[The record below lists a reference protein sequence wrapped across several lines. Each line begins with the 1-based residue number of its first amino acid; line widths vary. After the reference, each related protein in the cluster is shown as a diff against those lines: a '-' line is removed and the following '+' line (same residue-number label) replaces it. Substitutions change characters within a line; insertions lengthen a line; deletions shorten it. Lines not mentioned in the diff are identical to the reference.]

1 MFSTS
6 TKVSTS
12 AKRENNHS
20 HAIVIG
26 GSVAGLLA
34 ARVLTDHFTRVTI
47 IERDRLP
54 ENPEFRKGA
63 PQARHAHALLG
74 RGQAIMEQLF
84 PGMIQELRAKGGVTM
99 NMGHDFALYIQGAWC
114 RPFTS
119 AIVNTGAS
127 RPLLEYILYH
137 RLATHPQVQLL
148 IEQEVLGLGIDASG
162 KRVTGVHLRER
173 GEGTHR
179 ETFLPADLVVDAS
192 GRDSHTPTW
201 LAQLGFPTPA
211 ETTVNAFPGYAT
223 RIYRQP
229 ANFSAKWKGLY
240 LMPMAPTHTRGG
252 VILPMEADAQ
262 GPRWQVTLIGMAKD
276 YPPTDEAGFLEFAR
290 TMPSLRLY
298 DAIKDAEPL
307 TAPYGYRRAEN
318 RLRYYEKL
326 PRYLEGLL
334 VCGDAV
340 YALNPVYGQGMTVAA
355 LGSLVLDD
363 CLKAHYKRAPQGE
376 IAGLA
381 QQFQKKLAAVI
392 AAPWQLATGQDLG
405 WSTTEGGQQP
415 TAVTRLIQRYFR
427 QVLSVLP
434 HNTVVAEAFFHVQN
448 MIKPPSSLFAPGIL
462 WQVWRT
468 RPLSRQAGTATAV
481 VPTMERSV
489 ATAKQ

>member
-6 TKVSTS
+6 TKVSTPT
-12 AKRENNHS
+12 KPENNRS

-26 GSVAGLLA
+26 GSIAGLLA
-34 ARVLTDHFTRVTI
+34 ARVLTNHFTRVTV

-54 ENPEFRKGA
+54 DNPEFRKGA

-84 PGMIQELRAKGGVTM
+84 PGMIQELRDNGGVAM
-99 NMGHDFALYIQGAWC
+99 NMGRDFALYVHGAWC
-114 RPFTS
+114 QPFTS
-119 AIVNTGAS
+119 TVVNTGAS
-127 RPLLEYILYH
+127 RPLLEYTLYR
-137 RLATHPQVQLL
+137 RLATNPQVQFL
-148 IEQEVLGLGIDASG
+148 IEQEVLGLGSDESG
-162 KRVTGVHLRER
+162 KQVTGVHLRER
-173 GEGTHR
+173 GEGVHR

-201 LAQLGFPTPA
+201 LAQLGLPTPA

-229 ANFSAKWKGLY
+229 ANFSGQWKGLY

-290 TMPSLRLY
+290 TLPSLRLY

-363 CLKAHYKRAPQGE
+363 CLTTHRKRAPQGE
-376 IAGLA
+376 VTGLA

-392 AAPWQLATGQDLG
+392 ADPWQLATGQDLG
-405 WSTTEGGQQP
+405 WSVTEGGQQP
-415 TAVTRLIQRYFR
+415 DVITRLIQRYFN
-427 QVLSVLP
+427 QVLDVMP
-434 HNTVVAEAFFHVQN
+434 HNTAVAEAFFHVQN
-448 MIKPPSSLFAPGIL
+448 MIKPPSSLFAPGIV
-462 WQVWRT
+462 WQVLRT
-468 RPLSRQAGTATAV
+468 RPRSSPVSAATAV
-481 VPTMERSV
+481 IPTLETAV
-489 ATAKQ
+489 ATTQQ